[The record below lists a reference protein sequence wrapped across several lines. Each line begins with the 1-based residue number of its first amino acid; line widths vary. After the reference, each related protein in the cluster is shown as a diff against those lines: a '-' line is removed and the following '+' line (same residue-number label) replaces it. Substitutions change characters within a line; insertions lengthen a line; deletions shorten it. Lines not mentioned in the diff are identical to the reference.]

1 MADGTVPGAS
11 WTQVAAS
18 ALGGNPNGLSGQS
31 NTPSSISQVVQALL
45 ASKAQQTPGG
55 VAATPSMPSQQNS
68 LGTYEG
74 NVATPAN
81 PYNNGVYGMQPQSGT
96 SSSYAA
102 QPNSAQPPNPF
113 GGTPPVPYNDPTMS
127 ALFMPPPSWATSQ
140 TN

>member
-1 MADGTVPGAS
+1 MATTPAYSPYQGVS
-11 WTQVAAS
+11 QL
-18 ALGGNPNGLSGQS
+18 LGGTQSGGQGAAYS
-31 NTPSSISQVVQALL
+31 PTQGVSQIVQALL